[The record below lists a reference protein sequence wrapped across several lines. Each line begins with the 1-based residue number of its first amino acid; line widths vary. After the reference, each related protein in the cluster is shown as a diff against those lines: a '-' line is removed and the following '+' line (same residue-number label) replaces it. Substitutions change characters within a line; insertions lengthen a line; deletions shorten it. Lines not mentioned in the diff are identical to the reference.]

1 MGLQLGKD
9 MGESCGFFMGLAG
22 LQLSC
27 LAEIWQSQLWRGLP
41 GSQDKFSKR
50 KVDSDEIFLQNKRV
64 DYLSQLWYPMPVIPT
79 Q

>member
-9 MGESCGFFMGLAG
+9 MGDSCGFFMGLAG

-27 LAEIWQSQLWRGLP
+27 LAKIWQSQLWRE
-41 GSQDKFSKR
+41 FSKR
-50 KVDSDEIFLQNKRV
+50 KDDSDEIFLQNKRV